1 MTRPSRYKRP
11 MAGPFPILVIV
22 PDKVGD
28 AVLWSGVIKRLHDE
42 IPNARFTIAGDSKLD
57 PLFRDMPRL
66 DRFVRGRRGRKGLK
80 LFPIWNQVRGRRW
93 GLVIDGRGSKLSSF
107 LSAKKRVV
115 HQRSVASEH
124 MSHVVEDAARALKLE
139 DDPPAPYLF
148 VSAETEQRVDE
159 LLGQGG
165 PILALGPGGDWVGK
179 MWPGERYN
187 EIAAR
192 LLGPDGV
199 LEGGRLLIVGGEGD
213 REASHAVRA
222 AIPRE
227 RVIDLTGK
235 GDLLTTY
242 ACLRRARLFIGNDTP
257 LMHLAAA
264 AGVPTLGLFGP
275 SDERRRGP
283 WGPDARAVRGP
294 RGYEDFVAAD
304 PTLSQALNHM
314 LDLPVDGVLNA
325 ALTLIADTEP
335 GRG

>member
-1 MTRPSRYKRP
+1 
-11 MAGPFPILVIV
+11 MAGAFPILVIV

-28 AVLWSGVIKRLHDE
+28 AVLWSGVIKRLYDE

-80 LFPIWNQVRGRRW
+80 LLPMWGQLRGRRW
-93 GLVIDGRGSKLSSF
+93 GLVVDGRGSSLPNF

-115 HQRSVASEH
+115 HQRVPTPEH
-124 MSHVVEDAARALKLE
+124 IPHVVEEAARTLKLE

-148 VSAETEQRVDE
+148 LSSETEQRADE
-159 LLGQGG
+159 MLGSGG

-179 MWPGERYN
+179 MWPGERFN
-187 EIAAR
+187 EVTAR
-192 LLGPDGV
+192 LLGPDGP

-213 REASHAVRA
+213 REAAQAVRA

-242 ACLRRARLFIGNDTP
+242 ACLKKARLFIGNDTP

-294 RGYEDFVAAD
+294 RAYEDFVAAD

-314 LDLPVDGVLNA
+314 LDLPVETVLNA
-325 ALTLIADTEP
+325 AQTLIADTLIADTET